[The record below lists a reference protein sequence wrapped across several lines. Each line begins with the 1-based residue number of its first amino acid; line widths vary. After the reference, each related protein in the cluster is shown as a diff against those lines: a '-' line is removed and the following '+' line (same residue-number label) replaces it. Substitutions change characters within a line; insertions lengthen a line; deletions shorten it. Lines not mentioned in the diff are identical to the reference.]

1 MNVPFLDLRAA
12 YRELQAEIDAAVR
25 RVVSSGWYVLGQEVE
40 AFEAEFAAYCG
51 VRHCVGV
58 SNGLDALELILRG
71 YGIGAGDEVIV
82 PSNTFIA
89 TWLAVS
95 QDRRG
100 PGAGRAG
107 GSRPT
112 PSQADRVERRSRP
125 APGPSCR
132 CTSTA
137 SRPTWSPLSIWPG
150 GTA

>member
-25 RVVSSGWYVLGQEVE
+25 RVVSSGWYVLGPEVE
-40 AFEAEFAAYCG
+40 GFENEFAAYCG
-51 VRHCVGV
+51 ARHCIGI
-58 SNGLDALELILRG
+58 SNGLDALELALRG

-82 PSNTFIA
+82 PTNTFIA

-95 QDRRG
+95 QDRCG

-107 GSRPT
+107 GGRLT
-112 PSQADRVERRSRP
+112 PSRRTGSSGRSPP

-132 CTSTA
+132 CISTA
-137 SRPTWSPLSIWPG
+137 SRPTCSPLLIWPV